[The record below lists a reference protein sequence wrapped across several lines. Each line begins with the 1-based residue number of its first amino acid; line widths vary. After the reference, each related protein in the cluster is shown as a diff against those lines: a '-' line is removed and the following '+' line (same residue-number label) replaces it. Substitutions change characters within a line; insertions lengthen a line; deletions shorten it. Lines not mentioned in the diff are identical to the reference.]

1 MIKTILAPTDGSDHA
16 HKAVD
21 LAADIADKYGARMVI
36 LHVLLRHTS
45 ATDIKALCADTA
57 APDTLV
63 KKLEEIET
71 ATLSTTAVP
80 FGGPAGAV
88 LVAVPEDAL
97 KEVGELIAD
106 KARRA
111 AEAKGVKEVTV
122 HVVDGAPADCILAA
136 AEHEGADMIVMGCRG
151 LGRISA
157 LLMGS
162 ASQKVSHLAP
172 CTCVTVKVR

>member
-16 HKAVD
+16 NKAVD
-21 LAADIADKYGARMVI
+21 LAADIASKYGARMVI

-45 ATDIKALCADTA
+45 ATDIKALCKDID
-57 APDTLV
+57 APDALV
-63 KKLEEIET
+63 KKLEEVET
-71 ATLSTTAVP
+71 AALATTAVP
-80 FGGPAGAV
+80 YGGSVGAV
-88 LVAVPEDAL
+88 LLPVPEGAL
-97 KEVGELIAD
+97 KEVGELIAE

-111 AEAKGVKEVTV
+111 AEAKGVEDVTV
-122 HVVDGAPADCILAA
+122 QVVDGAPADCILAA

-162 ASQKVSHLAP
+162 VSHKVSHVAP
-172 CTCVTVKVR
+172 CTCVTVK